1 MPETHGKGSEM
12 TANGY
17 TARHRAMLQAIA
29 DGRGEL
35 VCGRTPSLTVDG
47 LWCDFTATVEL
58 FTGGLFRPAREATA
72 GSSAPAVLTTSGAQ
86 ILRSLVAV

>member
-1 MPETHGKGSEM
+1 M
-12 TANGY
+12 TTNGY

-35 VCGRTPSLTVDG
+35 VCGRTPSLSVDG

-58 FTGGLFRPAREATA
+58 FTGGLFRPAREAAVGTP
-72 GSSAPAVLTTSGAQ
+72 APAVLTVSGVEV
-86 ILRSLVAV
+86 LRSLAVA

>member
-1 MPETHGKGSEM
+1 M
-12 TANGY
+12 TTNGY

-35 VCGRTPSLTVDG
+35 VCGRTPSLSVDG

-58 FTGGLFRPAREATA
+58 FTGGLFRPAREAA
-72 GSSAPAVLTTSGAQ
+72 FGKPAPAVLTASGVQVLHSFA
-86 ILRSLVAV
+86 VA

>member
-1 MPETHGKGSEM
+1 M
-12 TANGY
+12 TINGY

-35 VCGRTPSLTVDG
+35 VCGRTPCLSVDG

-58 FTGGLFRPAREATA
+58 FTGGLFRPAREA
-72 GSSAPAVLTTSGAQ
+72 PAVLTTSGMRV
-86 ILRSLVAV
+86 LRSLAAV

>member
-1 MPETHGKGSEM
+1 M
-12 TANGY
+12 TTNGY

-35 VCGRTPSLTVDG
+35 VCGRIPSLCVDG

-58 FTGGLFRPAREATA
+58 FTGGLFRPARDAA
-72 GSSAPAVLTTSGAQ
+72 FGSSAPAVLTATGAQ
-86 ILRSLVAV
+86 VLRSLVAV

>member
-1 MPETHGKGSEM
+1 M

-35 VCGRTPSLTVDG
+35 VCGRTPSLSVDG
-47 LWCDFTATVEL
+47 LWCDFIATVEL
-58 FTGGLFRPAREATA
+58 YTGGLFRPAREAVA
-72 GSSAPAVLTTSGAQ
+72 GTSAPAVLTASGDRV
-86 ILRSLVAV
+86 LRSFAAA